1 MKGILESGLK
11 RHLSEADL
19 RDLQDVV
26 TILEFKAGAPLYR
39 EGDPAEHLYV
49 LRSGEALLSR
59 HGRPL
64 GLLQPGALFGEGAL
78 LEERRHLAEVTAQ
91 SEVTAYGMGATRV
104 AEYLQSRPAAAAGFL
119 LWVIREIS
127 LRLRATTGLL
137 GGIAD
142 IGQAATSRKPL
153 ALIGHDVLQLLLR
166 DIGGTEGAA
175 LFTWNR
181 YVGEYV
187 QLSAIHL
194 EVDVA
199 ACDTAA
205 ETGQVFYLRD
215 GQLAGVHMAQE
226 EPVGVVFVSRAAT
239 RPPFSRADEIL
250 LETAGQHLTL
260 AIHRAQDSRD
270 EAARDR
276 LRYHPSWQS

>member
-1 MKGILESGLK
+1 MKVMLESGLK

-26 TILEFKAGAPLYR
+26 TIFEFPAGAPLYR
-39 EGDPAEHLYV
+39 EGDPAEHLYI

-78 LEERRHLAEVTAQ
+78 LEERRHLAEVTAR
-91 SEVTAYGMGATRV
+91 SDVTAYGVGATRM
-104 AEYLQSRPAAAAGFL
+104 AEYLQSRPAAAPGFL

-137 GGIAD
+137 GAIAD
-142 IGQAATSRKPL
+142 IGQVATSRKPL
-153 ALIGHDVLQLLLR
+153 ALIGQEILQLLLR
-166 DIGGTEGAA
+166 DITGTGGAA

-187 QLSAIHL
+187 PLGAIHL
-194 EVDVA
+194 DVDVA
-199 ACDTAA
+199 ACETAA
-205 ETGQVFYLRD
+205 ETGQVFYLHD
-215 GQLAGVHMAQE
+215 GLLAGVRMAQE
-226 EPVGVVFVSRAAT
+226 EPVGVVFVSRDAT
-239 RPPFSRADEIL
+239 RPPFSRAEEIL
-250 LETAGQHLTL
+250 LETVGYHLTL
-260 AIHRAQDSRD
+260 AIHRAQDSRE

-276 LRYHPSWQS
+276 LRYHPSWQT